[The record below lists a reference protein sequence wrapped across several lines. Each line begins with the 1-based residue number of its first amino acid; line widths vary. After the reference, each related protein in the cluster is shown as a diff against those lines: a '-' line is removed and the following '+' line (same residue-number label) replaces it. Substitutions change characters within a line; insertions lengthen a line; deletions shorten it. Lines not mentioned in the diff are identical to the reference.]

1 MNVNDMYQIC
11 QYAINKAQNGYLTP
25 DQFNLLVNQAQ
36 TSYQDY
42 LLGEFQQYQYGRPQ
56 SRVNYSQNSDTRQRM
71 TPFIFETTLSIDGN
85 GHANYPEEYLQTD
98 SLRTSAN
105 DRIRFT
111 QQDSLYSYLK
121 SEIDPI
127 ASNPIFLLVDDGFQF
142 YPKNL
147 GTATLSYVMN
157 APKIVWAYTL
167 DGNNRP
173 VYSPVGVTGAGVY
186 PTTGSVDPLWFDIDK
201 LEIVARVLKLVG
213 LNLQAG
219 VVEQYAN
226 QVTQQGQ

>member
-1 MNVNDMYQIC
+1 
-11 QYAINKAQNGYLTP
+11 
-25 DQFNLLVNQAQ
+25 
-36 TSYQDY
+36 
-42 LLGEFQQYQYGRPQ
+42 
-56 SRVNYSQNSDTRQRM
+56 M

-157 APKIVWAYTL
+157 APTIVWAYTL

-173 VYSPVGVTGAGVY
+173 VYSPVGVTGTGVY